1 MEKFLNSKT
10 TTAWIMSLSIF
21 VLIFKTAPVLHN
33 LSYPQP
39 NENQFFWFCE
49 WLLSFLSVSLLEIG
63 VLLFVAKG
71 KRVESIGF
79 AVVSFCSTMFYFN
92 DFKITPIN
100 LNFMHFV
107 WSLAFPFIIV
117 RFSHI
122 YKEDKAKIDTEKQ
135 IIEFENKVD
144 ALNLVIKQ
152 SEKEKESNILLLK
165 QIEKELEETKLVLE
179 RSEKEKSKYKLV
191 IQEEKDSRTCQGCG
205 VVFDNVKS
213 LAGHR
218 NSSKNCK

>member
-33 LSYPQP
+33 LSYPVP
-39 NENQFFWFCE
+39 NTNQFFWFCE

-107 WSLAFPFIIV
+107 WSVIFPFVIV
-117 RFSHI
+117 RFSHL
-122 YKEDKAKIDTEKQ
+122 YKEDSVKVEEKKE
-135 IIEFENKVD
+135 IEAMK
-144 ALNLVIKQ
+144 LVIKQ
-152 SEKEKESNILLLK
+152 NEKEIEANNLLLERIKNQLEEVNLLLEQTEKEK
-165 QIEKELEETKLVLE
+165 T
-179 RSEKEKSKYKLV
+179 KYKLV
-191 IQEEKDSRTCQGCG
+191 IEKEKEARTCQGCG
-205 VVFDNVKS
+205 QIFDNVKS